1 MVYFS
6 GQIAQQSSLS
16 ALLFSMLV
24 LLLSWLVGIA
34 TPVVLS
40 LLLTYA
46 GQSMTWYCHPYLLLP
61 LYAAPSLLGIG
72 LVHVV
77 ARRRLL
83 AKVWVLQYICLFINR
98 RLFPGSLHRILHVQ
112 KQLKQKKIEKDPY
125 KDTLIQASTKSGL
138 DWIESINR
146 RLWLRVCMRVDPI

>member
-72 LVHVV
+72 LVHVA

-83 AKVWVLQYICLFINR
+83 TKVRVLQYICIFINR
-98 RLFPGSLHRILHVQ
+98 KLFPGSVHHILLEQ
-112 KQLKQKKIEKDPY
+112 KQLKAKKK
-125 KDTLIQASTKSGL
+125 
-138 DWIESINR
+138 
-146 RLWLRVCMRVDPI
+146 